1 MKLAVIEECPHCSK
15 QLARALDHWSKMFID
30 GTVDDDFADE
40 ISEILSNKSESLKSN
55 INQLAKENNIV
66 FYKVDS

>member
-1 MKLAVIEECPHCSK
+1 MKLTVIEECPHCSK
-15 QLARALDHWSKMFID
+15 RLAGALDHWSKMFMD

-66 FYKVDS
+66 FNKVDS

>member
-30 GTVDDDFADE
+30 GGVDDDFADE
-40 ISEILSNKSESLKSN
+40 ISEILSKKSENLKSN
-55 INQLAKENNIV
+55 IGERE
-66 FYKVDS
+66 S

>member
-15 QLARALDHWSKMFID
+15 RLAGALDHWALNFID

-66 FYKVDS
+66 FNKVDS